1 MLGRIGLSISRSKP
15 NVVYAQLEVGPS
27 GGTGAGVNDDGSL
40 VQPGQGRGGG
50 GGGGRG
56 GAAEEPKPDPA
67 RSGVWRSD
75 DGGKTWQ
82 FRSNNNN
89 RPMYY
94 SKIRVDPTN
103 PEIVYTTGAS
113 AYKSVDGGRT
123 FNVMGGQS
131 HSDHHALWINPR
143 NNQHLV
149 IGNDGGLDVSYD
161 QGSTWEE
168 ISLSALGQF
177 YAISVDMRK
186 PYYVCGG
193 LQDNGSWCGPS
204 AVRSGTGSVNSD
216 WYRVGGGDGFYTA
229 NDPRDWRIG
238 YAETQDGNTFRYDL
252 RTGQTR
258 SIRPIPPINPA
269 AAPAAATPAP
279 ATAAPAGAQ
288 PAQPGQ
294 PAGQAPAAA
303 PAAGGQPAAAAQGG
317 GRGGRG
323 GGAGNV
329 VPPPPAGTVYR
340 FFWSTPFK
348 LSHHDPNTVYL
359 GGDRLF
365 KSTTRG
371 DTWMASPDL
380 TRNIGR
386 NDRPIMGVAGTAPMA
401 SKHDGAAS
409 YSNIV
414 TLGESPLAPGILWV
428 GSNDGNVQV
437 SRDGGANWKNVT
449 ANIKGV
455 PDESHVSRVEPS
467 HFDAGTAYVSF
478 DNHRRDDQKPYIF
491 VTRDFGQTWTSIAA
505 NLPEGNVNVVKEDPK
520 NPNLLYAGTEY
531 GFFISRTGGKDW
543 KKFMTGLPT
552 VRVDDVLVHPRDND
566 LVLATHG
573 RSIWILDDITPL
585 QQMTEAITTA
595 DAHLFDVRPATAW
608 VADLTKVQR
617 PQCRQALPRS
627 EPAGRRRDQLL
638 PQGSCNRRRQ
648 AHDQ

>member
-1 MLGRIGLSISRSKP
+1 M
-15 NVVYAQLEVGPS
+15 
-27 GGTGAGVNDDGSL
+27 
-40 VQPGQGRGGG
+40 
-50 GGGGRG
+50 
-56 GAAEEPKPDPA
+56 AASTSA
-67 RSGVWRSD
+67 
-75 DGGKTWQ
+75 
-82 FRSNNNN
+82 
-89 RPMYY
+89 
-94 SKIRVDPTN
+94 
-103 PEIVYTTGAS
+103 TTRA
-113 AYKSVDGGRT
+113 V
-123 FNVMGGQS
+123 
-131 HSDHHALWINPR
+131 P
-143 NNQHLV
+143 
-149 IGNDGGLDVSYD
+149 
-161 QGSTWEE
+161 WEE

-216 WYRVGGGDGFYTA
+216 WYRIGGGDGFYTA

-608 VADLTKVQR
+608 VADITKANGLSADKHFRGQNPQGGVAISYYLKEAATGDVKLTISDSTGRVVREMDGTKDAGLNRVQWNLAPNPVAGFGR
-617 PQCRQALPRS
+617 GGAG
-627 EPAGRRRDQLL
+627 AGRGGRGGGRGVPFVTTNGVEPGTYVLKLAVGGKELL
-638 PQGSCNRRRQ
+638 TTVQVD
-648 AHDQ
+648 ADDIH